1 VTHFAFHLEQI
12 DANSSARAGIWKTPH
27 GDVSTPAFMPVGTQ
41 ATVKGL
47 TVEQLKSTGS
57 QMVLSNTYHL
67 ALRPGADVIA
77 ELGGLHKFMGWD
89 GPILTDSGG
98 FQIFSLAKIMKID
111 DHAAVFRSHI
121 DGSRFELTP
130 EESIGIQEKLGAD
143 CIMCLDE
150 CPPHDV
156 SDEKKADAVRRT
168 SIWAKRCRDAK
179 RRDDQALFGIVQGGL
194 SQKYRQQSAEGLVP
208 LDFPGYALGGLSVG
222 EKPEEMYDTLDFS
235 VPMLPEAKPRYLM
248 GVGRPIDLIEG
259 VLRGID
265 LFDCVM
271 PTRNGRNA
279 TAFTSTGK
287 VRLRNFAHQRDESP
301 LDSHCNCYTCLH
313 HSRAYLRHLFIA
325 GELLG
330 QVLVSLHNLAFYQEL
345 MKSLREAIFADRVEE
360 IRTQY
365 LACESRY
372 P

>member
-1 VTHFAFHLEQI
+1 
-12 DANSSARAGIWKTPH
+12 
-27 GDVSTPAFMPVGTQ
+27 MPVGTQ

-47 TVEQLKSTGS
+47 TVEQLQSTGS
-57 QMVLSNTYHL
+57 QMILGNTYHL
-67 ALRPGADVIA
+67 ALRPGAEVIA
-77 ELGGLHKFMGWD
+77 ELGGLHNFMGWH

-98 FQIFSLAKIMKID
+98 FQVFSLAKMMKID

-130 EESIGIQEKLGAD
+130 EKAIAIQEQLGAD

-150 CPPHDV
+150 CPPHAV
-156 SDEKKADAVRRT
+156 PQEKLADAVRRT

-194 SQKYRQQSAEGLVP
+194 SKKSRRESAEGLVP

-222 EKPEEMYDTLDFS
+222 EKPAEMYDALDFS
-235 VPMLPEAKPRYLM
+235 VPMLPEMKPRYLM
-248 GVGRPIDLIEG
+248 GVGRPLDLIEG

-287 VRLRNFAHQRDESP
+287 IRLRNRCHQRDENP
-301 LDSHCNCYTCLH
+301 LDENCGCYTCSH
-313 HSRAYLRHLFIA
+313 HSRAYLRHLFIS
-325 GELLG
+325 GEMLG
-330 QVLVSLHNLAFYQEL
+330 QVLVSLHNIFYYQEL
-345 MKSLREAIFADRVEE
+345 MKSLRDAIFQERVGEF
-360 IRTQY
+360 RSLF
-365 LACESRY
+365 LAGESQSH
-372 P
+372 